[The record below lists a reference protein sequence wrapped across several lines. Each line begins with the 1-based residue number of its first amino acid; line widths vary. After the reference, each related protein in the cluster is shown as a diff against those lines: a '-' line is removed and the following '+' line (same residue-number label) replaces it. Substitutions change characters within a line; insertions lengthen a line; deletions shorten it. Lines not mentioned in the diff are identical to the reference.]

1 MLKYS
6 LKKQCCNRFPD
17 ISNHS
22 LKFLITDLQLF
33 SLFILISLFLKE
45 MLKLHF
51 RDLLHEFSG

>member
-22 LKFLITDLQLF
+22 LKFLITDLQLL

-51 RDLLHEFSG
+51 